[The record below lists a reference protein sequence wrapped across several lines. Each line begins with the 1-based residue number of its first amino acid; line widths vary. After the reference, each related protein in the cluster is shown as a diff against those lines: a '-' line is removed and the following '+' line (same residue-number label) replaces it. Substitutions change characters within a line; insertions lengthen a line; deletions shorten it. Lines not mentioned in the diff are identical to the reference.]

1 MSSAGLD
8 DLAQK
13 SSGTFIHVLRVTRKK
28 GGKLRYWA
36 DLVSKTSDVGLGGR
50 YPPPGP
56 FMLF

>member
-1 MSSAGLD
+1 MID
-8 DLAQK
+8 EK
-13 SSGTFIHVLRVTRKK
+13 VLVLLFVSLEYLRKGK
-28 GGKLRYWA
+28 REKLRYWA